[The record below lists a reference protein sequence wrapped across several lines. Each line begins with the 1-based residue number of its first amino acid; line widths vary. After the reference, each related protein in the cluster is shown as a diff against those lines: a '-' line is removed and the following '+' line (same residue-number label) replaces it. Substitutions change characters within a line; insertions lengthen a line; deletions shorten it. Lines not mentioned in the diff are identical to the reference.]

1 MSFTPT
7 IPNYVLTHPETEQKV
22 KDLRGLVKFLDYLHG
37 FQQIIESNIN
47 NATGDHYQKPTNTG

>member
-37 FQQIIESNIN
+37 FQQINKH
-47 NATGDHYQKPTNTG
+47 GKG